1 MSRSGGMFCPQN
13 RGGCGARLEWDDGA
27 FCKSCMSRAA
37 YERLQSM
44 EVEKISADKPSLK
57 NADPAEK

>member
-1 MSRSGGMFCPQN
+1 MFCPQN

-57 NADPAEK
+57 NADPAGK